1 MTATGIDPFDSDTVK
16 RLLFFVEERSME
28 DFLRGFLPRF
38 LPHNVDIDVRE
49 FRGKQ
54 DLLKNLE
61 DRLRGL
67 TSYFPP
73 VDRLFVLIDRD
84 QQDCHDLKSQLET
97 TAKEVGLVTRT
108 MASGQRW
115 QLVNRIVIEELEAWY
130 FGDWDAV
137 RAVYP
142 RISGNVARKSKYR
155 DPDAIRGG
163 TWEALERLLKSE
175 FPEGLRKSE
184 LARNVSKHIDPRRS
198 RSHSFKVF
206 CDAVRDAV
214 PNSRL

>member
-1 MTATGIDPFDSDTVK
+1 MTATGIDPVDSDTLK
-16 RLLFFVEERSME
+16 RLLFFVEERSMA

-38 LPHNVDIDVRE
+38 LPQDVETDVRE

-54 DLLKNLE
+54 DLLKNLQN
-61 DRLRGL
+61 RLRGL
-67 TSYFPP
+67 TTYFPP
-73 VDRLFVLIDRD
+73 VDHLFVLIDRD
-84 QQDCHDLKSQLET
+84 QENCDDLKSRLET
-97 TAKEVGLVTRT
+97 TAKNVGLVTRT
-108 MASGQRW
+108 MAGGQSW

-130 FGDWDAV
+130 RGDWEAV

-142 RISGNVARKSKYR
+142 GVNPNVARQSKYR

-206 CDAVRDAV
+206 CAAVRDAV

>member
-1 MTATGIDPFDSDTVK
+1 MTATGIDPVDSDTLK
-16 RLLFFVEERSME
+16 RLLFFVEERSMA
-28 DFLRGFLPRF
+28 DFLHGFLPRF
-38 LPHNVDIDVRE
+38 LPQDVETDVRA

-54 DLLKNLE
+54 DLLKNLQN
-61 DRLRGL
+61 RLRGL
-67 TSYFPP
+67 TTYFPP
-73 VDRLFVLIDRD
+73 VDHLFVLIDRD
-84 QQDCHDLKSQLET
+84 QENCDDLKSRLET
-97 TAKEVGLVTRT
+97 TAKNVGLVTRT
-108 MASGQRW
+108 MAGGQSW

-130 FGDWDAV
+130 FGDWEAV

-142 RISGNVARKSKYR
+142 GVNPNVTRQSKYR

>member
-1 MTATGIDPFDSDTVK
+1 MTATGNDPADSDTLK
-16 RLLFFVEERSME
+16 RLLFFVEERSMA
-28 DFLRGFLPRF
+28 DFLYGFLPRF
-38 LPHNVDIDVRE
+38 LPQDVETDVRE

-54 DLLKNLE
+54 DLLKNLQN
-61 DRLRGL
+61 RLRGL
-67 TSYFPP
+67 TTYFPP
-73 VDRLFVLIDRD
+73 VDHLFVLIDRD
-84 QQDCHDLKSQLET
+84 QENCDDLKSRLET
-97 TAKEVGLVTRT
+97 TARNVGLVTRT
-108 MASGQRW
+108 MAGGQSW

-130 FGDWDAV
+130 FGDWEAV

-142 RISGNVARKSKYR
+142 GVNPNVARQSKYR

>member
-1 MTATGIDPFDSDTVK
+1 MA
-16 RLLFFVEERSME
+16 

-38 LPHNVDIDVRE
+38 LPHDVETDVRE

-54 DLLKNLE
+54 DLLKNLQN
-61 DRLRGL
+61 RLHGL
-67 TSYFPP
+67 TNYFPP
-73 VDRLFVLIDRD
+73 VDHLFVLIDRD
-84 QQDCHDLKSQLET
+84 QENCHDLKSRLET
-97 TAKEVGLVTRT
+97 TAKNVGFVTRT
-108 MASGQRW
+108 MASGQSW

-130 FGDWDAV
+130 RGDWEAV

-142 RISGNVARKSKYR
+142 GVNPNVARRSKYR

-206 CDAVRDAV
+206 CAAVRDAV

>member
-1 MTATGIDPFDSDTVK
+1 MTADPVDSDRAK

-28 DFLRGFLPRF
+28 FFLRGFLPRF
-38 LPHNVDIDVRE
+38 LPHDVVLDVRV
-49 FRGKQ
+49 FQGKQ

-61 DRLRGL
+61 NRLRGL
-67 TSYFPP
+67 ASYFPP
-73 VDRLFVLIDRD
+73 VDHLFVLVDRD
-84 QQDCHDLKSQLET
+84 QRDCHDLKTQLET
-97 TAKEVGLVTRT
+97 TAQSVGLVTRT
-108 MASGQRW
+108 MAGGQRW

-142 RISGNVARKSKYR
+142 EVRSNVARRSNYR

-184 LARNVSKHIDPRRS
+184 LARNVSKHIDPQRS
-198 RSHSFKVF
+198 RSHSFRVF

-214 PNSRL
+214 PGSGL

>member
-1 MTATGIDPFDSDTVK
+1 MTADPVDSDKAK
-16 RLLFFVEERSME
+16 RLVFFVEERSME
-28 DFLRGFLPRF
+28 FFLRGFLPRF
-38 LPHNVDIDVRE
+38 LPHDVVLDVRV
-49 FRGKQ
+49 FQGKQ

-61 DRLRGL
+61 NRLRGL
-67 TSYFPP
+67 ASYFPP
-73 VDRLFVLIDRD
+73 VDHLFVLVDRD
-84 QQDCHDLKSQLET
+84 QQDCHDLKTQLET
-97 TAKEVGLVTRT
+97 TAQSVGLVTRT
-108 MASGQRW
+108 MAGGQKW

-142 RISGNVARKSKYR
+142 EVRSNVARLSNYR

-163 TWEALERLLKSE
+163 TWEALERLLKSA

-184 LARNVSKHIDPRRS
+184 LARNVSKHIDPQRS
-198 RSHSFKVF
+198 RSHSFRVF

-214 PNSRL
+214 PGSGL

>member
-1 MTATGIDPFDSDTVK
+1 MTATRNDPADSDTLK
-16 RLLFFVEERSME
+16 RLLFFVEERSMA
-28 DFLRGFLPRF
+28 DFLHGFLPRF
-38 LPHNVDIDVRE
+38 LPQDVETDVRE

-54 DLLKNLE
+54 DLLKNLQN
-61 DRLRGL
+61 RLHGL
-67 TSYFPP
+67 TNYFPP
-73 VDRLFVLIDRD
+73 VDHLFVLIDRD
-84 QQDCHDLKSQLET
+84 QENCHDLKSQLET
-97 TAKEVGLVTRT
+97 TAKNVGLVTRT
-108 MASGQRW
+108 MVGGQSW

-130 FGDWDAV
+130 FGDWEAV

-142 RISGNVARKSKYR
+142 GVNPNVARQSNYR
-155 DPDAIRGG
+155 DPDAIQGG

-214 PNSRL
+214 PDSRL

>member
-1 MTATGIDPFDSDTVK
+1 M
-16 RLLFFVEERSME
+16 
-28 DFLRGFLPRF
+28 
-38 LPHNVDIDVRE
+38 
-49 FRGKQ
+49 
-54 DLLKNLE
+54 
-61 DRLRGL
+61 
-67 TSYFPP
+67 
-73 VDRLFVLIDRD
+73 
-84 QQDCHDLKSQLET
+84 
-97 TAKEVGLVTRT
+97 TRT
-108 MASGQRW
+108 MASGQSW

-130 FGDWDAV
+130 FGDWEAV

-142 RISGNVARKSKYR
+142 GVNPNVARRSRYR